1 MDVLEY
7 EKARIRMCRTMILKE
22 GGCEA
27 CPLFNGLKRRCGFA
41 ASIAENMDENAI
53 RKNIDIVIKWAKDH
67 PVKTRQSEFLKDI
80 VKLKYFAKWLK
91 AIPTIDP
98 ESLRPTAHWKR
109 IQDAAYMCTYCKS
122 CFAFI
127 PYNYQYCPECGAKM
141 LNAYAFARER

>member
-1 MDVLEY
+1 MRLIDADKVPPLSDLRGCAY
-7 EKARIRMCRTMILKE
+7 E
-22 GGCEA
+22 GGEYQA
-27 CPLFNGLKRRCGFA
+27 YKNG
-41 ASIAENMDENAI
+41 AEYGRGLVDDA
-53 RKNIDIVIKWAKDH
+53 
-67 PVKTRQSEFLKDI
+67 
-80 VKLKYFAKWLK
+80 
-91 AIPTIDP
+91 PTIYP

>member
-53 RKNIDIVIKWAKDH
+53 RKNIDIVIKWSKDH
-67 PVKTRQSEFLKDI
+67 PVKTRQSEFLKKFPNADMQKI
-80 VKLKYFAKWLK
+80 YTLFPCV
-91 AIPTIDP
+91 IDQTI
-98 ESLRPTAHWKR
+98 RPTRCVK
-109 IQDAAYMCTYCKS
+109 YESFNSPKKCV
-122 CFAFI
+122 
-127 PYNYQYCPECGAKM
+127 ECRKDYW
-141 LNAYAFARER
+141 NEEVDD

>member
-53 RKNIDIVIKWAKDH
+53 RKNIDIVIKWAKEH
-67 PVKTRQSEFLKDI
+67 PVKTRQSEFLKMSPNAD
-80 VKLKYFAKWLK
+80 LKIITRLLPCSLDSTLKPLRCAKYGYLSITCRCDKCRDDYWNK
-91 AIPTIDP
+91 
-98 ESLRPTAHWKR
+98 EVS
-109 IQDAAYMCTYCKS
+109 
-122 CFAFI
+122 
-127 PYNYQYCPECGAKM
+127 E
-141 LNAYAFARER
+141 

>member
-53 RKNIDIVIKWAKDH
+53 RKNIDIVIKWAKEH
-67 PVKTRQSEFLKDI
+67 PVKTRQSEFLKMSPNAD
-80 VKLKYFAKWLK
+80 LKIITRLLPCSLDSTLKPLRCAKYGYLSITCRCDRCRDDYWNK
-91 AIPTIDP
+91 
-98 ESLRPTAHWKR
+98 EVS
-109 IQDAAYMCTYCKS
+109 
-122 CFAFI
+122 
-127 PYNYQYCPECGAKM
+127 E
-141 LNAYAFARER
+141 

>member
-67 PVKTRQSEFLKDI
+67 PVKTRQSEFLKMFPNAAIDEDNGI
-80 VKLKYFAKWLK
+80 LCIKPCEIDESIGCTNEKGCDDCYRKYWL
-91 AIPTIDP
+91 TEVTDN
-98 ESLRPTAHWKR
+98 
-109 IQDAAYMCTYCKS
+109 D
-122 CFAFI
+122 
-127 PYNYQYCPECGAKM
+127 
-141 LNAYAFARER
+141 